1 MHWSSAETKRVAVC
15 LFLSALLHLTVV
27 LLTPTI
33 PEPQPSFQV
42 VFRLPPRLE
51 TRAFDPTKP
60 ALHERQMQRLVV
72 EAVPLQLA
80 QEPAEPVPL
89 DDIAEQ
95 LPPEFR
101 DAMAH
106 LEKRIQIERS
116 GDVNIDSLLLAFVAA
131 EGNYREDYV
140 RFPLA
145 KMGADR
151 DRALEVVE
159 RAIEAMG
166 GRKRLLEIRAMSAM
180 VWLESNVKDLEGPL
194 GRPSCRG
201 GICLK
206 AIAVTPYL
214 YPVATWHYEGW
225 GDRAVSTKEKYK
237 VEASF
242 DPAVSNPS
250 YVSKNPAKWERR
262 TFEAFFGD
270 RWGRYRDTLPPGLA
284 AMRHRGE
291 EVRWHFIDRFMGEGV
306 ALDYLEQER
315 HKDGTCHDV
324 LLVDD
329 RKFGHYFEA
338 LFDCQTA
345 LLAKTI
351 EKLTPKEEQWF
362 RQTNPNPRVIPPTW
376 ITTYN
381 RYQEVQ
387 GVLTPHCWERT
398 LGSNGIRGFSTSH
411 IHLQWAYNGAEL
423 STAEPNL

>member
-1 MHWSSAETKRVAVC
+1 MQWSETETKRVAAC

-27 LLTPTI
+27 LLTPSI
-33 PEPQPSFQV
+33 PDPQPAFQV
-42 VFRLPPRLE
+42 VFRQPPRALE
-51 TRAFDPTKP
+51 TRSFDPTKP
-60 ALHERQMQRLVV
+60 ALSERQMQRLAV
-72 EAVPLQLA
+72 EAAPLQLA
-80 QEPAEPVPL
+80 EEPVESPRL
-89 DDIAEQ
+89 GEIAEQ
-95 LPPEFR
+95 LPPEVR
-101 DAMAH
+101 DALAH

-131 EGNYREDYV
+131 EGNFREDYV

-151 DRALEVVE
+151 DRAVEVVE

-180 VWLESNVKDLEGPL
+180 VWLESNVRDLKRPL
-194 GRPSCRG
+194 CQG
-201 GICLK
+201 GVCLS
-206 AIAVTPYL
+206 AIPVTPYL

-225 GDRAVSTKEKYK
+225 GNRAVATKERYK
-237 VEASF
+237 VKASF
-242 DPAVSNPS
+242 DPAVPNPS
-250 YVSKNPAKWERR
+250 YLSKNPGRQERG
-262 TFEAFFGD
+262 TFEALFED
-270 RWGRYRDTLPPGLA
+270 RWGRYSSILPPDLA
-284 AMRHRGE
+284 ARRHRGE
-291 EVRWHFIDRFMGEGV
+291 EVRWHFIDRFLGEGV

-315 HKDGTCHDV
+315 SRDETCHDV

-338 LFDCQTA
+338 LFDCNTA

-362 RQTNPNPRVIPPTW
+362 RQAHPNIRVNPPTW

-398 LGSNGIRGFSTSH
+398 LGSEGIREFSTSH
-411 IHLQWAYNGAEL
+411 IHLQWAYNGADL
-423 STAEPNL
+423 PTAEPTL

>member
-1 MHWSSAETKRVAVC
+1 MHWSSTETKRVAVC

-27 LLTPTI
+27 LLTPSI
-33 PEPQPSFQV
+33 PETQPSFQV
-42 VFRLPPRLE
+42 VFRQPPRLE

-72 EAVPLQLA
+72 EAAPLQLA
-80 QEPAEPVPL
+80 QETAESTPL
-89 DDIAEQ
+89 EEIAEQ
-95 LPPEFR
+95 LPPEAR

-116 GDVNIDSLLLAFVAA
+116 GDVNTDSLLLAFVAA

-151 DRALEVVE
+151 DQALEVVE

-166 GRKRLLEIRAMSAM
+166 GRQRLLEIRAMSAM
-180 VWLESNVKDLEGPL
+180 VWLESNVRDLE
-194 GRPSCRG
+194 RPSCQSG
-201 GICLK
+201 VCLK
-206 AIAVTPYL
+206 VAPVTPYL

-225 GDRAVSTKEKYK
+225 GNRAVAKKEKYK
-237 VEASF
+237 VEVSF

-250 YVSKNPAKWERR
+250 YVSKNPSIRERG
-262 TFEAFFGD
+262 TFEALFED
-270 RWGRYRDTLPPGLA
+270 RWGRYRDILPPDLA
-284 AMRHRGE
+284 AKRHRGE

-338 LFDCQTA
+338 LFDCRTA
-345 LLAKTI
+345 LLAETR
-351 EKLTPKEEQWF
+351 EKLTPQEEQWF
-362 RQTNPNPRVIPPTW
+362 KQANPDFLPPTW
-376 ITTYN
+376 TTTYN

-398 LGSNGIRGFSTSH
+398 LDMPGGRTSKRHSTSH
-411 IHLQWAYNGAEL
+411 IHLEWAYNGAEL
-423 STAEPNL
+423 STAEPTL

>member
-1 MHWSSAETKRVAVC
+1 MHWSSTETKRVAVF

-27 LLTPTI
+27 LLTPSI
-33 PEPQPSFQV
+33 PDPQPAFQV
-42 VFRLPPRLE
+42 VFRPPPRLE

-72 EAVPLQLA
+72 EAAPLQLA
-80 QEPAEPVPL
+80 QETAESTPL
-89 DDIAEQ
+89 DEIAEQ
-95 LPPEFR
+95 LPPEGR
-101 DAMAH
+101 DVMAH

-131 EGNYREDYV
+131 EGNYREDYA

-145 KMGADR
+145 KMDADR

-180 VWLESNVKDLEGPL
+180 VWLESNVRDLKK
-194 GRPSCRG
+194 PSCQG
-201 GICLK
+201 GVCLS
-206 AIAVTPYL
+206 AIPVTPYL

-225 GDRAVSTKEKYK
+225 GNRAVAKKEKYK
-237 VEASF
+237 VEVSF

-250 YVSKNPAKWERR
+250 YVSKNPSIRERGA
-262 TFEAFFGD
+262 FEALFED
-270 RWGRYRDTLPPGLA
+270 RWGRYRGILPPDLA
-284 AMRHRGE
+284 AKRHRGE

-338 LFDCQTA
+338 LFDCPHGA
-345 LLAKTI
+345 LGRDQRKANAPRRAMVQASQSQLSAADLDYYLQSLPRSARRVDAPLLGTDAGYAGGAYQPKFLDQPYTLAM
-351 EKLTPKEEQWF
+351 
-362 RQTNPNPRVIPPTW
+362 
-376 ITTYN
+376 
-381 RYQEVQ
+381 
-387 GVLTPHCWERT
+387 GV
-398 LGSNGIRGFSTSH
+398 
-411 IHLQWAYNGAEL
+411 
-423 STAEPNL
+423 